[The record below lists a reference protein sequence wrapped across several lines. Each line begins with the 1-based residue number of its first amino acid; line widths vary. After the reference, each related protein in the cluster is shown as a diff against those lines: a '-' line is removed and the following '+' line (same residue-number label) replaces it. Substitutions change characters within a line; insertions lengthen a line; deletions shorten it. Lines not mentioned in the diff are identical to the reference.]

1 METTNINKTLL
12 QSSQFLQDF
21 LIDEIIK
28 ENLLRT
34 GNLARS
40 VVVVPS
46 QKEDTTQYNITMAEY
61 GYYQD
66 SGVKGSGK
74 STNFIPNPESFFKA
88 GTFKSRTIP
97 WKPRT
102 PFSFPAARSIAQ
114 NGLMPRP
121 FINDSLNRFEDKLG
135 EDLNTAGEL
144 DIEGTIGSMV
154 IKNGG
159 TI

>member
-1 METTNINKTLL
+1 METPAINETLK
-12 QSSQFLQDF
+12 QNSQFLQD
-21 LIDEIIK
+21 LLVDEIIG

-40 VVVVPS
+40 VVVTTS
-46 QKEDTTQYNITMAEY
+46 QKDERTSYNISMAEY

-66 SGVKGSGK
+66 SGVRGSGK
-74 STNFIPNPESFFKA
+74 STNFTPNPESFFKA

-97 WKPRT
+97 WKPIT
-102 PFSFPAARSIAQ
+102 QFDFPAARSIAQ

-121 FINDSLNRFEDKLG
+121 FINDALDRFEEILQ
-135 EDLNTAGEL
+135 EDIDRSGEL
-144 DIEGTIGSMV
+144 DLEGAIGNMV
-154 IKNGG
+154 IQNGG